1 MGFGPV
7 KQMSEREALLW
18 GNIHH
23 FYFPKLL
30 VYLEAA
36 KKTGVLTVT
45 CNRVIK
51 RIFLRDGV
59 PTAARSNLKSE
70 LIGEFLVA
78 QGVITREQ
86 QEQALQSQ
94 RGTKNSLGAVLH
106 HKDMITA
113 QDLVA
118 YARRQVLT
126 ILFSLFGLQGGG
138 FRFD

>member
-1 MGFGPV
+1 MGFGPETQV
-7 KQMSEREALLW
+7 SEREALLW

-36 KKTGVLTVT
+36 KKTGILTVT

-51 RIFLRDGV
+51 RIFLQDGV

-78 QGVITREQ
+78 QKVITREQ
-86 QEQALQSQ
+86 QEKTLQVQ
-94 RGTKNSLGAVLH
+94 RGTKNSFGAILLH
-106 HKDMITA
+106 EKMITA
-113 QDLVA
+113 QDLFA
-118 YARRQVLT
+118 YARR
-126 ILFSLFGLQGGG
+126 
-138 FRFD
+138 